1 MFRVDHALQELLR
14 GNGKFHL
21 SMALIEHDKTLFS
34 QHVGGDLDVKW
45 VVGSPVTLG
54 DNKSFRLKARPLS
67 NLIAST
73 TNHLPLMML
82 IAGLRASNDKLRLE
96 VDRRQAIEESLQ

>member
-1 MFRVDHALQELLR
+1 VDHALQELLR

-73 TNHLPLMML
+73 TNHLPQ
-82 IAGLRASNDKLRLE
+82 ATTSFGWKSTGARQSKKVCNKTRLG
-96 VDRRQAIEESLQ
+96 SL